1 MKRKKRYLIL
11 TLVIVL
17 LLLPSC
23 EKDKFSDSL
32 SCEELGDKIELVC
45 ADGLDYEEYDEEYLS
60 FFFDDLSLCDDFC
73 IIYSESTNDI
83 NEFGIFRSS
92 NDENTEKV
100 IEMAEDYI
108 NDTQEGQRA
117 FISSYAPEELPK
129 LDSAEVRRFGRY
141 VVYSIASPDTAKK
154 AFSAIAS
161 ALG

>member
-1 MKRKKRYLIL
+1 MKTLKRYLIL
-11 TLVIVL
+11 NLAVML

-23 EKDKFSDSL
+23 EKDEYSDSL

-45 ADGLDYEEYDEEYLS
+45 ADGLDYDEYDEEYLS

-73 IIYSESTNDI
+73 IIYSEATNDI
-83 NEFGIFRSS
+83 NEFGIFHSS
-92 NDENTEKV
+92 NDENTEKTV
-100 IEMAEDYI
+100 KMAEDYI
-108 NDTQEGQRA
+108 KDMQEGQRA

-141 VVYSIASPDTAKK
+141 VAYSIADPDTTKK